1 MDIKPD
7 VASVRVGEIAG
18 IHTVGFEGGCDRI
31 TMEHEAFSR
40 QGFAE
45 GAVMAASMAD
55 AQAEETLA
63 RQDGVNPQVT
73 PKPMVHEF
81 KELFIGTLK

>member
-45 GAVMAASMAD
+45 GAVMAAGMAD
-55 AQAEETLA
+55 AQAEEIRVGHESEA
-63 RQDGVNPQVT
+63 E

-81 KELFIGTLK
+81 KELFIGTLSKR